1 MSKGSGHAKVVKRS
15 FNKQLMRCMGEY
27 RKQLGLSAS
36 RVSAATGIAEIKLKR
51 AEITGNIL
59 AFDMAKLLY
68 FYRKWFTVSL
78 IDERKYKPLDG
89 EFEENAEIYNSLSK

>member
-15 FNKQLMRCMGEY
+15 FNKQLMRCLGEY
-27 RKQLGLSAS
+27 RNLSAS

>member
-1 MSKGSGHAKVVKRS
+1 
-15 FNKQLMRCMGEY
+15 MRCLGEY

-36 RVSAATGIAEIKLKR
+36 RVSAATGIAESKLKR

-68 FYRKWFTVSL
+68 FYRKWFSVSL
-78 IDERKYKPLDG
+78 IDEKPMLEQTDSA
-89 EFEENAEIYNSLSK
+89 NTSQDSDK

>member
-78 IDERKYKPLDG
+78 IDEKPILELTDSA
-89 EFEENAEIYNSLSK
+89 NTSQDSDK

>member
-1 MSKGSGHAKVVKRS
+1 MSKGSGHTKVVKRS
-15 FNKQLMRCMGEY
+15 FNKQLMRCLGEY

-78 IDERKYKPLDG
+78 IDEQPIREQAVVLLNQKRETG
-89 EFEENAEIYNSLSK
+89 ED

>member
-15 FNKQLMRCMGEY
+15 FNKQLMRCLGEY

-68 FYRKWFTVSL
+68 FYRKWFSVSL
-78 IDERKYKPLDG
+78 IDEKPILEQTDSD
-89 EFEENAEIYNSLSK
+89 NTSQDSDK

>member
-15 FNKQLMRCMGEY
+15 FNKQLMRCLGEY

-78 IDERKYKPLDG
+78 IDEKPMLEQTDSA
-89 EFEENAEIYNSLSK
+89 NTSQDSDK

>member
-1 MSKGSGHAKVVKRS
+1 MSKGSGHTKVVKRS
-15 FNKQLMRCMGEY
+15 FNKQLMRCLGEY

-51 AEITGNIL
+51 AEITGSIL

-78 IDERKYKPLDG
+78 IDEKPMLEQTDSA
-89 EFEENAEIYNSLSK
+89 NTSQDSDK

>member
-15 FNKQLMRCMGEY
+15 FNKQLMRCLGEY

-78 IDERKYKPLDG
+78 IDEKPILEQTDSA
-89 EFEENAEIYNSLSK
+89 NTSQDSDK

>member
-68 FYRKWFTVSL
+68 FYRKWFSVSL
-78 IDERKYKPLDG
+78 IDEKPILEQTDSD
-89 EFEENAEIYNSLSK
+89 NTSQDSDK

>member
-1 MSKGSGHAKVVKRS
+1 
-15 FNKQLMRCMGEY
+15 MGEY

-68 FYRKWFTVSL
+68 FYRKWFSVSL
-78 IDERKYKPLDG
+78 IDEKPILEQTDSA
-89 EFEENAEIYNSLSK
+89 NTSQDSDK

>member
-1 MSKGSGHAKVVKRS
+1 MSKGSGHTKVVKRS
-15 FNKQLMRCMGEY
+15 FNKQLMRCLGEY

-78 IDERKYKPLDG
+78 IDEKPMLEQTDSA
-89 EFEENAEIYNSLSK
+89 NTSQDSDK

>member
-78 IDERKYKPLDG
+78 IDEKPILEQTDSA
-89 EFEENAEIYNSLSK
+89 NTSQDSDK

>member
-15 FNKQLMRCMGEY
+15 FNKQLMRCLGEY

-68 FYRKWFTVSL
+68 FYRKWFSVSL
-78 IDERKYKPLDG
+78 IDEKPILEQTDSA
-89 EFEENAEIYNSLSK
+89 NTSQDSDK

>member
-15 FNKQLMRCMGEY
+15 FNKQLMRCLGEY

-36 RVSAATGIAEIKLKR
+36 RVSAATGIAESKLKR

-78 IDERKYKPLDG
+78 IDEKPMLEQTDSA
-89 EFEENAEIYNSLSK
+89 NTSQDSDK

>member
-68 FYRKWFTVSL
+68 FYRKWFSVSL
-78 IDERKYKPLDG
+78 IDEKPILEQTDSA
-89 EFEENAEIYNSLSK
+89 NTSQDSDK